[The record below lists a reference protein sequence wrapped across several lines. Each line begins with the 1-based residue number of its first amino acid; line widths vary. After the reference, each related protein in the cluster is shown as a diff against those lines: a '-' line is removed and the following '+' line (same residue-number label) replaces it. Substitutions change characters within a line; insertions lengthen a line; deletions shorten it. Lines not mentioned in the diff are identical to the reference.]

1 MPQHY
6 TFEISVVYKLGRE
19 LHRDI
24 TGNIMN
30 KKVIFRLKAKQPRLL
45 LDQET

>member
-1 MPQHY
+1 MPQRY
-6 TFEISVVYKLGRE
+6 TFEIPFVYKLGRE

-24 TGNIMN
+24 TGNILN
-30 KKVIFRLKAKQPRLL
+30 KKVIFRLKAKQQRLL